1 MGADFKRKQYDGRL
15 KSWNRLKA
23 EKAVDEKQPI
33 GIQLGDPTD
42 FSDCIMFGDDV
53 TGEIVVNSKQHG
65 IRWGLSAK
73 YLHSKYLLDKLT
85 ENFNNIYN

>member
-1 MGADFKRKQYDGRL
+1 MGANLKRKQYDGRL

-42 FSDCIMFGDDV
+42 FSDCIMFGDGV
-53 TGEIVVNSKQHG
+53 TGEIVVNLKQHG
-65 IRWGLSAK
+65 ISGA
-73 YLHSKYLLDKLT
+73 YQP
-85 ENFNNIYN
+85 NIYTQNICWTS